1 MKHSDLHECSQL
13 NEMKIDMT
21 GLNMISAW
29 HLSGDIILLEQMP
42 IVGGYAGGIE
52 ETAVCDVAT
61 TLASFAL
68 FNADIHLGGPI
79 HIIQGTTT
87 NRSSMQIAAHTACA
101 IDTNTDLLLGNQYY
115 TSGGPCTRTCLLE
128 VAAQSI
134 CDTAAGR
141 ELLSGVASSRG
152 VIQDNTTPMEA
163 RMMGE
168 ASMAACGMDISDVN
182 NILEGIL
189 NTYEGTN
196 HRSEIGKT
204 FRECYN
210 INSLQPTDEYLA
222 IYEDALSTLSV
233 CGIDF

>member
-1 MKHSDLHECSQL
+1 MK
-13 NEMKIDMT
+13 MDMT

-29 HLSGDIILLEQMP
+29 HLSGDLILVEQMP
-42 IVGGYAGGIE
+42 IVGGYAGGVE
-52 ETAVCDVAT
+52 ETAICDVAT

-68 FNADIHLGGPI
+68 FNAHIHLGGPI

-87 NRSSMQIAAHTACA
+87 NRLSLQVAAHTASA

-115 TSGGPCTRTCLLE
+115 TSAGPCTKTCLLE
-128 VAAQSI
+128 VAAQAI
-134 CDTAAGR
+134 CDSASGR

-152 VIQDNTTPMEA
+152 IIQDNTTPMEA

-168 ASMAACGMDISDVN
+168 ASMAACGMDVSEIN
-182 NILEGIL
+182 AILYNILRKNESS
-189 NTYEGTN
+189 YS
-196 HRSEIGKT
+196 RSETGKT

-210 INSLQPTDEYLA
+210 INNLEPTDEYLA
-222 IYEDALSTLSV
+222 VYEDALSTLSV